1 MTSVSEQV
9 VTLKNTFGAV
19 GGFTRP
25 VKLVAKRGNEFQTKC
40 GVWTSDVELIESD
53 CVPLVND
60 LLSGRQIRLVV
71 EDAIRFF
78 GAEDVVCKHIG
89 YMADMVAQS
98 DCFDD
103 AWEQE
108 VRKQLARAGA

>member
-1 MTSVSEQV
+1 MASVSEQV
-9 VTLKNTFGAV
+9 VTLKNSYGAV
-19 GGFTRP
+19 GGFSRL
-25 VKLVAKRGNEFQTKC
+25 VKLVAKRGNEYQTKC
-40 GVWTSDVELIESD
+40 GVWTSDVELLESD
-53 CVPLVND
+53 CVDFVND

-89 YMADMVAQS
+89 YMADTVAQS

-103 AWEQE
+103 AWESE
-108 VRKQLARAGA
+108 VQKQLG

>member
-1 MTSVSEQV
+1 MASVSEQV
-9 VTLKNTFGAV
+9 VTLKNTYGAV
-19 GGFTRP
+19 GGFSKP
-25 VKLVAKRGNEFQTKC
+25 VKLVGKRGNESQTKC

-60 LLSGRQIRLVV
+60 LLDGRQISYVV

-78 GAEDVVCKHIG
+78 GKEEVTCRHIG
-89 YMADMVAQS
+89 YMADTVAQS

-103 AWEQE
+103 AWEAE
-108 VRKQLARAGA
+108 VQKQLG